1 MRLKTRLKLLE
12 KTSKQARSKEN
23 EVKISFRVLESGKG
37 SVPFKYTHVGMAYAN
52 FLAFLNV
59 AHLHEMD
66 LIDSLHDVGGKDII
80 AHTEE
85 IGLFQN
91 SSGDWE
97 MRPDI
102 EHAFIERFLQEDH
115 RRLGNDPQWVKSLR
129 DRLEWLREQ
138 F

>member
-12 KTSKQARSKEN
+12 KTNKQVRSKES
-23 EVKISFRVLESGKG
+23 EVKIGFRVLESGKRTT
-37 SVPFKYTHVGMAYAN
+37 PFKYTHVGTAYAE
-52 FLAFLNV
+52 FLSFFTLV
-59 AHLHEMD
+59 HLHEMG
-66 LIDSLHDVGGKDII
+66 LIDSLHDVGGKDIL
-80 AHTEE
+80 AHTEK

-115 RRLGNDPQWVKSLR
+115 RRLGNDPQWIKSLR
-129 DRLEWLREQ
+129 ERLESLKCLI
-138 F
+138 